1 MKFWLDRGDSIYLYQ
16 LLKGAGV
23 EDDYTRIRLIIDR
36 GLVQVNG
43 ENVFKQRYEVKNG
56 DVVTYHKHHI
66 KVLDRREE
74 NLPVSEKPV
83 GNVRHGKVKQW
94 KAKPLI
100 TERELDEKIKRI
112 SLKLHGILLNQKR
125 TIALAESC
133 TGGMIQEILTRQ
145 PGCSD
150 YFLGGIVSYAN
161 EVKSGILGVDEE
173 TLHTHGAVSAETAEA
188 MAAACKKLF
197 ASDLAAAVTGIAGP
211 DGGTDEKPVGTVH
224 IAVAI
229 DNRVISRPLNL
240 RGDRSLI
247 RKQAAFNILR
257 FIADKC

>member
-229 DNRVISRPLNL
+229 DNRVISRPLSL